1 MQTLDLLL
9 VAVDA
14 VVDVLFYSG
23 QCAPGFGGAL

>member
-1 MQTLDLLL
+1 MQTLDLLII
-9 VAVDA
+9 VADA